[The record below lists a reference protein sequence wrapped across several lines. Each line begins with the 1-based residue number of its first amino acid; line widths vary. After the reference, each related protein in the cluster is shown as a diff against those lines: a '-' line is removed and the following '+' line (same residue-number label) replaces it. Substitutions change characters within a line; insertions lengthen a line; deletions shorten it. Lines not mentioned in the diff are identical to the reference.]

1 MTDLSGRRVIVVGAG
16 GALGAAVAAAAVAAG
31 ADVVGLDRGEPPV
44 DHRLAGVRYA
54 AVDVLDDTAV
64 DGAFTDAFD
73 GAPPWAVLNVV
84 GGFAGRRPLADFD
97 PVELA
102 AQIELN
108 LTTAALI
115 TKHALRRMQPA
126 GAGRI
131 VHTASRVA
139 WQHEGSGFAYS
150 VSKVGVVHLVQMA
163 ATETRG
169 SGVTINAVVP
179 SVLDTPANRAAFPN
193 ADYARWPKVEE
204 VAEVYLFLASAEA
217 KLISGASIP
226 VYGLT

>member
-1 MTDLSGRRVIVVGAG
+1 MTELSERRVIVVGAG
-16 GALGAAVAAAAVAAG
+16 GALGAGVASAAVTAG
-31 ADVVGLDRGEPPV
+31 ADVVGLDRGVPPA
-44 DHRLAGVRYA
+44 DHQLAGVRYA
-54 AVDVLDDTAV
+54 AVDVLDDAAV
-64 DGAFTDAFD
+64 GDAFTNAFD
-73 GAPPWAVLNVV
+73 GTAPWAVLNVV

-115 TKHALRRMQPA
+115 TKHALRRMQPV
-126 GAGRI
+126 GEGRI

-169 SGVTINAVVP
+169 TAITVNAVVP
-179 SVLDTPANRAAFPN
+179 SVLDTPANRSAFPN
-193 ADYARWPKVEE
+193 ADYATWPKVGE
-204 VAEVYLFLASAEA
+204 VAEVYLFLASPAA
-217 KLISGASIP
+217 KLISGATIP